1 MEMKIHFK
9 TLPEGM
15 DLDALKC
22 GLDEALEEDGWLTGS
37 EIGPEGGYV
46 ELELED
52 ERHNPKYG
60 IIAVKNHLK
69 QIGVARDTKMELAGL
84 VVGVYE

>member
-1 MEMKIHFK
+1 MEMKIAYK

-15 DLDALKC
+15 DLDALRR
-22 GLDEALEEDGWLTGS
+22 GLDETLEDDGWLVGS
-37 EIGPEGGYV
+37 AHTAGGGYV

-60 IIAVKNHLK
+60 IIAVKNYLK
-69 QIGVARDTKMELAGL
+69 SIQVAPDTTMELAGH

>member
-22 GLDEALEEDGWLTGS
+22 GLDEVLEEDGWLTGS
-37 EIGPEGGYV
+37 TYGPAGGFV

-52 ERHNPKYG
+52 ESHNPKYG
-60 IIAVKNHLK
+60 IIAVKNYLK
-69 QIGVARDTKMELAGL
+69 QAGVARDTTMELAGL
-84 VVGVYE
+84 EVGVYE

>member
-1 MEMKIHFK
+1 MEMIIHFK

-15 DLDALKC
+15 DLDALKR
-22 GLDEALEEDGWLTGS
+22 GLDEILEDDGWLTGS
-37 EIGPEGGYV
+37 SVGPEGGYV

-52 ERHNPKYG
+52 ERSNPKYG
-60 IIAVKNHLK
+60 IMAVKNYLQ
-69 QIGVARDTKMELAGL
+69 QIQVARDTKMELAGH